1 MKNQV
6 AEPLLQLFIKAKLDL
21 EVLNAQKKAQ
31 GASAP
36 DGIEI
41 AAIERIEQI
50 VRNNVMTLEDRLLYM
65 K

>member
-1 MKNQV
+1 MKDQV
-6 AEPLLQLFIKAKLDL
+6 AEPLLQMFIKAKLNL
-21 EVLNAQKKAQ
+21 EVLNAQKKVQ
-31 GASAP
+31 GAGAP

-50 VRNNVMTLEDRLLYM
+50 VRNNVMSLEDRLLYL